1 MTNELTDLT
10 NIPAPTLTLDP
21 VSDGEVA
28 EASIIEVDSPAAP
41 SLADSLSAEELAQV
55 DAFARQIDIANSQQV
70 LTFGAGAQKKMAS
83 FSETA
88 LAKVRT
94 QDLGEAGDLIA
105 GVVTE
110 LKNFDVDDDDK
121 GFFGLFKKSANKIT
135 SLKARYDTAE
145 ANVDKIAKTLE
156 GHQVQ
161 LMKDAATLDKLY
173 ELNLTYFKELT
184 MYLLAGRQRLA
195 EVREGEL
202 ADLSAKAQAS
212 GSTEDAEAVQK
223 LSAACN
229 RFEKKLSDLDL
240 SRTVAMQ
247 MAPQIRLV
255 QNNEMLMIEKIQ
267 TTLVNTIPL
276 WKSQMLLALGLAN
289 NEAALK
295 AQSAV
300 TDMTNELLRKNAEK
314 LKASTVEV
322 ARESERGI
330 VDIETLKATNE
341 NLIQTFDE
349 VMKIQAEGRAKRAR
363 GGDAPHGSRAAP
375 ETAGG
380 EVARARDGAGYR
392 GSARGGGGE
401 RPGRAR
407 GKSGVR
413 DARRRGDRLRQ
424 ALPPASGGLGA
435 GAFRLRAAPH
445 PCRRGGPPG
454 GPHSQ
459 GGRAHQRRLRHSPRF
474 RR

>member
-1 MTNELTDLT
+1 MNDELTNLT
-10 NIPAPTLTLDP
+10 NIPSPTLTLDP
-21 VSDGEVA
+21 VVEDTAVK
-28 EASIIEVDSPAAP
+28 ASIIEVEAPPAP

-55 DAFARQIDIANSQQV
+55 DAFAQQIDIANSQQV
-70 LTFGAGAQKKMAS
+70 LTFGSGAQKKMAD

-88 LAKVRT
+88 LERVRT

-110 LKNFDVDDDDK
+110 LKSFDADEESK
-121 GFFGLFKKSANKIT
+121 GLFGLFKRQANKIVA
-135 SLKARYDTAE
+135 LKARYDSAE
-145 ANVDKIAKTLE
+145 ANVDKIARALE
-156 GHQVQ
+156 AHQVT
-161 LMKDAATLDKLY
+161 LMKDAATMDKLY

-202 ADLSAKAQAS
+202 AALAAKAQAS
-212 GSTEDAEAVQK
+212 ASTEDAEAVQK

-314 LKASTVEV
+314 LKQSTVEV

-349 VMKIQAEGRAKRAR
+349 VMKIQAEGRAKRAE
-363 GGDAPHGSRAAP
+363 A
-375 ETAGG
+375 
-380 EVARARDGAGYR
+380 EVEMRRMEAELR
-392 GSARGGGGE
+392 SKLLE
-401 RPGRAR
+401 
-407 GKSGVR
+407 VR
-413 DARRRGDRLRQ
+413 
-424 ALPPASGGLGA
+424 
-435 GAFRLRAAPH
+435 
-445 PCRRGGPPG
+445 
-454 GPHSQ
+454 
-459 GGRAHQRRLRHSPRF
+459 
-474 RR
+474 

>member
-1 MTNELTDLT
+1 MNDELTNLT

-21 VSDGEVA
+21 VIEDTAVK
-28 EASIIEVDSPAAP
+28 ASIVEVEAPPAP

-70 LTFGAGAQKKMAS
+70 LTFGSGAQKKMAD

-88 LAKVRT
+88 LERVRT

-110 LKNFDVDDDDK
+110 LKSFDADEESK
-121 GFFGLFKKSANKIT
+121 GLFGLFKRQANKIVA
-135 SLKARYDTAE
+135 LKARYDSAE
-145 ANVDKIAKTLE
+145 ANVDKIARALE
-156 GHQVQ
+156 AHQVT
-161 LMKDAATLDKLY
+161 LMKDAATMDKLY

-202 ADLSAKAQAS
+202 AALAAKAQAS
-212 GSTEDAEAVQK
+212 ASTEDAEAVQK

-314 LKASTVEV
+314 LKQSTVEV

-349 VMKIQAEGRAKRAR
+349 VMKIQAEGRAKRAE
-363 GGDAPHGSRAAP
+363 A
-375 ETAGG
+375 
-380 EVARARDGAGYR
+380 EVEMRRMEAELR
-392 GSARGGGGE
+392 SKLLE
-401 RPGRAR
+401 
-407 GKSGVR
+407 VR
-413 DARRRGDRLRQ
+413 
-424 ALPPASGGLGA
+424 
-435 GAFRLRAAPH
+435 
-445 PCRRGGPPG
+445 
-454 GPHSQ
+454 
-459 GGRAHQRRLRHSPRF
+459 
-474 RR
+474 

>member
-1 MTNELTDLT
+1 MNDELTNLT

-21 VSDGEVA
+21 VVEDTAVK
-28 EASIIEVDSPAAP
+28 ASIVEVEAPPAP

-70 LTFGAGAQKKMAS
+70 LTFGSGAQKKMAD

-88 LAKVRT
+88 LERVRT

-110 LKNFDVDDDDK
+110 LKSFDADEESK
-121 GFFGLFKKSANKIT
+121 GLFGLFKRQANKIVA
-135 SLKARYDTAE
+135 LKARYDSAE
-145 ANVDKIAKTLE
+145 ANVDKIARALE
-156 GHQVQ
+156 AHQVT
-161 LMKDAATLDKLY
+161 LMKDAATMDKLY

-195 EVREGEL
+195 ELREGEL
-202 ADLSAKAQAS
+202 AALAAKAQAS
-212 GSTEDAEAVQK
+212 ASTEDAEAVQK

-314 LKASTVEV
+314 LKQSTVEV

-349 VMKIQAEGRAKRAR
+349 VMKIQAEGRAKRAE
-363 GGDAPHGSRAAP
+363 A
-375 ETAGG
+375 
-380 EVARARDGAGYR
+380 EVEMRRMEAELR
-392 GSARGGGGE
+392 SKLLE
-401 RPGRAR
+401 
-407 GKSGVR
+407 VR
-413 DARRRGDRLRQ
+413 
-424 ALPPASGGLGA
+424 
-435 GAFRLRAAPH
+435 
-445 PCRRGGPPG
+445 
-454 GPHSQ
+454 
-459 GGRAHQRRLRHSPRF
+459 
-474 RR
+474 